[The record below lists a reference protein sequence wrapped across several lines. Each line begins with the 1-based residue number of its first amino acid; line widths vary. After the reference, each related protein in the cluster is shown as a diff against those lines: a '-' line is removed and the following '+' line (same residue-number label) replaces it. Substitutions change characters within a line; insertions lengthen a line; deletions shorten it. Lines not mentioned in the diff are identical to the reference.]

1 MINLKI
7 RINVDEQA
15 LTLPVDT
22 RFVPGISEKDPVVM
36 VNEITEPEELKYL
49 ERDEWNIEEL
59 NFLAKRM
66 ESFDKR
72 EQSQFDA
79 AVSIFRPKTVEAL
92 INYTYNL
99 PRFTLISDF
108 STPNAIGVSHILNR
122 KQVMSLDEMASTDFA
137 KIGKELMQ
145 SGKGITTPY
154 GVLFVNEDIPFEP
167 VYDGRHF
174 PEYDYKGS
182 LATVAVSRKGETE
195 YLYLPCSIQDINHAL
210 SKLPAKTWGECECSL
225 ESSNFPAED
234 WSENS
239 KSILANEG
247 VYCLNNACEALQRLY
262 DKSDFEKLSAAMQMA
277 DVDDSESIVVLANQL
292 NNFIHI
298 PDAKD
303 KEDVGRYW
311 IDNIVGYEYDE
322 ALENYIDFASF
333 GEDVIN
339 EHDCS
344 FLDTGEFIAL
354 EDGVSLNRMLE
365 TAKAERKFCKNTTQ
379 PKPAPD
385 DNDLITGRFFFPLKI
400 TLNPY
405 NEYGDVDWDAAEDF
419 DGRFC
424 DGYADE
430 INDRFD
436 RYTERDEC
444 DMIEYFDE
452 SDTAREKIRSAKWGF
467 ESIDGVLYGTVTVKL
482 TEQLTED
489 EEDTFKEWIVGQNAD
504 GLGEGFEQRDIETD
518 EGILNVHFWDSADDY
533 NCMPVPLKN
542 KLIKHN
548 IQELPDKIWSSFF
561 FQWQFL
567 CDFNAFENN
576 GFFIKLCSN
585 ILGSHQKYKRFIEL
599 DISLFEPSSYSELCS
614 FTRNILNLSNVDIYG
629 FDYYK
634 SFKYLIHSLVNGYHI
649 NFSDQEISS
658 YFFQISKLVD
668 ERWKE

>member
-7 RINVDEQA
+7 RINVDEQTF
-15 LTLPVDT
+15 TLPVDT
-22 RFVPGISEKDPVVM
+22 QFVPGIPEKDLVVT
-36 VNEITEPEELKYL
+36 VTEITEPEELKYL

-182 LATVAVSRKGETE
+182 LATVAVSRNGETE

-292 NNFIHI
+292 NNFIYI

-405 NEYGDVDWDAAEDF
+405 NEYGDVDWDAAEDL
-419 DGRFC
+419 DGRFG

-436 RYTERDEC
+436 KYTERDEC

-489 EEDTFKEWIVGQNAD
+489 EEDIFKEWIVGQNAD
-504 GLGEGFEQRDIETD
+504 GLGEGFEQQDIETD
-518 EGILNVHFWDSADDY
+518 EGILNVHFWDSTDDY
-533 NCMPVPLKN
+533 YV
-542 KLIKHN
+542 
-548 IQELPDKIWSSFF
+548 ESED
-561 FQWQFL
+561 
-567 CDFNAFENN
+567 DFYENRINN
-576 GFFIKLCSN
+576 GM
-585 ILGSHQKYKRFIEL
+585 GG
-599 DISLFEPSSYSELCS
+599 IS
-614 FTRNILNLSNVDIYG
+614 
-629 FDYYK
+629 
-634 SFKYLIHSLVNGYHI
+634 
-649 NFSDQEISS
+649 
-658 YFFQISKLVD
+658 
-668 ERWKE
+668 

>member
-1 MINLKI
+1 MCL
-7 RINVDEQA
+7 
-15 LTLPVDT
+15 
-22 RFVPGISEKDPVVM
+22 
-36 VNEITEPEELKYL
+36 
-49 ERDEWNIEEL
+49 RD
-59 NFLAKRM
+59 R
-66 ESFDKR
+66 
-72 EQSQFDA
+72 
-79 AVSIFRPKTVEAL
+79 
-92 INYTYNL
+92 
-99 PRFTLISDF
+99 
-108 STPNAIGVSHILNR
+108 
-122 KQVMSLDEMASTDFA
+122 
-137 KIGKELMQ
+137 
-145 SGKGITTPY
+145 
-154 GVLFVNEDIPFEP
+154 
-167 VYDGRHF
+167 
-174 PEYDYKGS
+174 
-182 LATVAVSRKGETE
+182 
-195 YLYLPCSIQDINHAL
+195 

-234 WSENS
+234 WGENS

-292 NNFIHI
+292 NNFIYI

-405 NEYGDVDWDAAEDF
+405 NEYGDVDWDAAEDL
-419 DGRFC
+419 DGRFG

-430 INDRFD
+430 ISDRFD

-444 DMIEYFDE
+444 DIIEYFDE

-489 EEDTFKEWIVGQNAD
+489 EEDAFKEWIVGQNAD
-504 GLGEGFEQRDIETD
+504 GLGEGFEQQDIETD
-518 EGILNVHFWDSADDY
+518 EGILNVHFWDSTDDY
-533 NCMPVPLKN
+533 YV
-542 KLIKHN
+542 
-548 IQELPDKIWSSFF
+548 ESED
-561 FQWQFL
+561 
-567 CDFNAFENN
+567 DFYENRINN
-576 GFFIKLCSN
+576 GM
-585 ILGSHQKYKRFIEL
+585 GG
-599 DISLFEPSSYSELCS
+599 IS
-614 FTRNILNLSNVDIYG
+614 
-629 FDYYK
+629 
-634 SFKYLIHSLVNGYHI
+634 
-649 NFSDQEISS
+649 
-658 YFFQISKLVD
+658 
-668 ERWKE
+668 

>member
-1 MINLKI
+1 MINLRI
-7 RINVDEQA
+7 RINVDEQV

-22 RFVPGISEKDPVVM
+22 QFVPGIPEKDPVVM
-36 VNEITEPEELKYL
+36 VTEITEPEELKYL

-79 AVSIFRPKTVEAL
+79 AVSVFRPKTVEAL

-108 STPNAIGVSHILNR
+108 SSLTEIGKRHVINR
-122 KQVMSLDEMASTDFA
+122 NQAMGFDEMASTDFA

-174 PEYDYKGS
+174 PAFDYKGS
-182 LATVAVSRKGETE
+182 RMTVEVSCKGEKE
-195 YLYLPCSIQDINHAL
+195 YLYLPCDTADIDHAL
-210 SKLPAKTWGECECSL
+210 TKLPATDWKDCVCRI
-225 ESSNFPAED
+225 ESWNLP
-234 WSENS
+234 SELLATYGDAIL
-239 KSILANEG
+239 KSEG
-247 VYCLNNACEALQRLY
+247 IY
-262 DKSDFEKLSAAMQMA
+262 
-277 DVDDSESIVVLANQL
+277 
-292 NNFIHI
+292 
-298 PDAKD
+298 
-303 KEDVGRYW
+303 
-311 IDNIVGYEYDE
+311 
-322 ALENYIDFASF
+322 
-333 GEDVIN
+333 
-339 EHDCS
+339 
-344 FLDTGEFIAL
+344 
-354 EDGVSLNRMLE
+354 SLNRVCYTFRNLSADEEVSLDRISE
-365 TAKAERKFCKNTTQ
+365 TAKAERKFCENTTQ

-405 NEYGDVDWDAAEDF
+405 NEYGDVDWDAAEDL

-482 TEQLTED
+482 KEQLTED

-504 GLGEGFEQRDIETD
+504 GLGEGFEQQDIETD
-518 EGILNVHFWDSADDY
+518 EGILNVHFWDSTDDY
-533 NCMPVPLKN
+533 YV
-542 KLIKHN
+542 
-548 IQELPDKIWSSFF
+548 ESED
-561 FQWQFL
+561 
-567 CDFNAFENN
+567 DFYENHINN
-576 GFFIKLCSN
+576 GM
-585 ILGSHQKYKRFIEL
+585 GG
-599 DISLFEPSSYSELCS
+599 IS
-614 FTRNILNLSNVDIYG
+614 
-629 FDYYK
+629 
-634 SFKYLIHSLVNGYHI
+634 
-649 NFSDQEISS
+649 
-658 YFFQISKLVD
+658 
-668 ERWKE
+668 

>member
-7 RINVDEQA
+7 RINVDEQVLA
-15 LTLPVDT
+15 LPVDT
-22 RFVPGISEKDPVVM
+22 QFVPVIPEKDPVVM
-36 VNEITEPEELKYL
+36 VTEITEPEELKYL

-122 KQVMSLDEMASTDFA
+122 KQVMSLDEMSSTDFA

-210 SKLPAKTWGECECSL
+210 SKLPAKTWGECECLL

-247 VYCLNNACEALQRLY
+247 IYCLNNACEALQRLY

-292 NNFIHI
+292 NNFIYI

-322 ALENYIDFASF
+322 ALENYIGFASF

-344 FLDTGEFIAL
+344 FLDTGGFIAL

-365 TAKAERKFCKNTTQ
+365 TAKAERKFCEKTIQ

-405 NEYGDVDWDAAEDF
+405 NEYGDVDWDAAEDL

-430 INDRFD
+430 ISDRFD

-504 GLGEGFEQRDIETD
+504 GLGEGFEQQDIETD
-518 EGILNVHFWDSADDY
+518 EGILNVHFWDSTDDY
-533 NCMPVPLKN
+533 YV
-542 KLIKHN
+542 
-548 IQELPDKIWSSFF
+548 ESED
-561 FQWQFL
+561 
-567 CDFNAFENN
+567 DFYENHINN
-576 GFFIKLCSN
+576 GM
-585 ILGSHQKYKRFIEL
+585 GG
-599 DISLFEPSSYSELCS
+599 IS
-614 FTRNILNLSNVDIYG
+614 
-629 FDYYK
+629 
-634 SFKYLIHSLVNGYHI
+634 
-649 NFSDQEISS
+649 
-658 YFFQISKLVD
+658 
-668 ERWKE
+668 